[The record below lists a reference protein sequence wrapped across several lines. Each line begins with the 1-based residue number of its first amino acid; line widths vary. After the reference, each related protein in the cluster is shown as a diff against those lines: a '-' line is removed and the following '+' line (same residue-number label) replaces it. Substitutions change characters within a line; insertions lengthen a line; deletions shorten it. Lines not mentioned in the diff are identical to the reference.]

1 MKRFGCILAMLGLW
15 VSCLGWFAVPTAQAS
30 PLSLN
35 QFPVIS
41 PVLAVEQRTNRAD
54 QKLAE
59 FGDKIDLNNSSLREF
74 RELRGM
80 YPTLGKMIIANTKKK
95 PFDSVDQVLE
105 MPGLTERMKGTL
117 ESYLDEFTVTPP
129 TSVLQYGDFR
139 LNTGTY
145 D

>member
-15 VSCLGWFAVPTAQAS
+15 ISCLAGFGAPTAQAS
-30 PLSLN
+30 PIRLS

-41 PVLAVEQRTNRAD
+41 PVLAVEARRNRAD
-54 QKLAE
+54 EKLAE
-59 FGDKIDLNNSSLREF
+59 FGNKIDLNNSSLREF

-80 YPTLGKMIIANTKKK
+80 YPTLGKMIIAYTDKN
-95 PFDSVDQVLE
+95 PLDSVEDILE
-105 MPGLTERMKGTL
+105 MPGLTDKMKATL

-129 TSVLQYGDFR
+129 SSILKEGNFR

>member
-1 MKRFGCILAMLGLW
+1 MKRFGCILAMFSLCL
-15 VSCLGWFAVPTAQAS
+15 SCIGWMGVETAHAN
-30 PLSLN
+30 PLRFS
-35 QFPVIS
+35 QFPVVS
-41 PVLAVEQRTNRAD
+41 PILAVEQRRNRAD

-74 RELRGM
+74 RQFRGM
-80 YPTLGKMIIANTKKK
+80 YPTLGKMIIENTTEK
-95 PFDSVDQVLE
+95 PFDSVEEVLK
-105 MPGLTERMKGTL
+105 MPGLTPKMKATL

-129 TSVLQYGDFR
+129 TSILQEGDFR